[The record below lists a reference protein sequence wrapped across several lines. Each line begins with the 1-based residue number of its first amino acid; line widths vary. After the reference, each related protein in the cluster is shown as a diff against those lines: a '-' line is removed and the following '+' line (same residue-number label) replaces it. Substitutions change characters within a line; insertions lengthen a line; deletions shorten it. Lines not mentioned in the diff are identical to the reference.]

1 MNNWDLKFFLTI
13 TYNSTKKK
21 KYKYLGIKSIKTCTG
36 SIESHRTLIKEI
48 KEDLNKWSEIPF

>member
-13 TYNSTKKK
+13 AYSSTKK

-48 KEDLNKWSEIPF
+48 KEDLKKWSEIPF